1 MKKVI
6 LYVMMT
12 VLLLM
17 VIISMSTA
25 QGLLPHIVYGT
36 VLNPDNSAPAEKEIM
51 FCGYLTKAPN
61 DTSAPDSCSDGGGW
75 AIDVVN
81 KLPNSNWQVGDELV
95 VIFTNIGPGDFIG
108 ASQKLVYKTTSDS
121 PEQAGNFTLPV
132 EMTTFEA
139 LVQHGDW
146 KDEVVLQWKT
156 VGETNN
162 YGFEVQRSTNGKN
175 FEKIGFV
182 AGAGST
188 NIAQL
193 YKFVDGDVAIATY
206 HYRLRQ
212 IDTNGSFSLS
222 EIKEITVTPPTS
234 YALSQNFP
242 NPFNPVTNI
251 IFRMKEDNQVTIRI
265 FDILG
270 REVATLV
277 DRKMKAGT
285 HTISFNATE
294 LPSGIYL
301 YSMDTGDFR
310 EVKKMAV
317 IK

>member
-6 LYVMMT
+6 LHVVMT

-17 VIISMSTA
+17 VFTSMSAA
-25 QGLLPHIVYGT
+25 QGLFPHIVYGT
-36 VLNPDNSAPAEKEIM
+36 VLNPDDSAPAEKEIM
-51 FCGYLTKAPN
+51 FRGYLTKAPN
-61 DTSAPDSCSDGGGW
+61 DTSAPDSCGDGGGW

-81 KLPNSNWQVGDELV
+81 KLPNSNWQVGDTLV
-95 VIFTNIGPGDFIG
+95 VIFTNIGSGLYTG
-108 ASQKLVYKTTSDS
+108 AKKKLLYKTTDTS

-139 LVQHGDW
+139 LVQHGAW
-146 KDEVVLQWKT
+146 NDEVALRWKT
-156 VGETNN
+156 VSESNN
-162 YGFEVQRSTNGKN
+162 YGFEVQRSTNGKD
-175 FEKIGFV
+175 FAKIGFV

-188 NIAQL
+188 NIARH
-193 YKFVDGDVAIATY
+193 YEFIDGDVDIATY

-212 IDTNGSFSLS
+212 IDTNGSFSIS
-222 EIKEITVTPPTS
+222 EVKEITVTPPTS
-234 YALSQNFP
+234 YALSQNYP

-251 IFRMKEDNQVTIRI
+251 IFKMKEDNQVTIRV

-277 DRKMKAGT
+277 ERKMKAGT
-285 HTISFNATE
+285 HNISFNATE

-301 YSMDTGDFR
+301 YSMDTGSFR
-310 EVKKMAV
+310 EVKKMVV